1 MRRSFIIAFAVV
13 LIVGAGAVR
22 LLFWSGSEP
31 AELASNVYL
40 TADFALTNDQGEA
53 VTMSDFDGRPSAW
66 FFGFTHCP
74 DVCPTALAEMT
85 VQLESLGDDADRID
99 MVFVTVDPERDGQEV
114 MRNYISAF
122 DDRIIGITGALP
134 EIEKLA
140 RGFFVFFQKVP
151 LSNGDYTMD
160 HTAGIIL
167 RAGNGGF
174 IATLDPHESMEVKLQ
189 KLRRVIDA

>member
-1 MRRSFIIAFAVV
+1 MKRSIIIGLAAV
-13 LIVGAGAVR
+13 LIVGAGVVR
-22 LLFWSGSEP
+22 LLLWDDGEP
-31 AELASNVYL
+31 GELASRVYL

-53 VTMSDFDGRPSAW
+53 VTIRDFDGRPSAW

-85 VQLESLGDDADRID
+85 VQLESLGEDADRID
-99 MVFVTVDPERDGQEV
+99 MIFVTVDPERDGQEV

-151 LSNGDYTMD
+151 LTNGDYTMD

-167 RAGNGGF
+167 RAANGEFVG
-174 IATLDPHESMEVKLQ
+174 TLDPHESMEVKLD

>member
-1 MRRSFIIAFAVV
+1 MRRSLIIAVAAV
-13 LIVGAGAVR
+13 LIIGAGAVR
-22 LLFWSGSEP
+22 LLFWNEDEP
-31 AELASNVYL
+31 TELASRVYL

-53 VTMSDFDGRPSAW
+53 ITISDFDGRPSAW

-85 VQLESLGDDADRID
+85 VQLESLGEDADRID
-99 MVFVTVDPERDGQEV
+99 MVFVTVDPDRDTQEV

-151 LSNGDYTMD
+151 LASGDYTMD
-160 HTAGIIL
+160 HTAGILL
-167 RAGNGGF
+167 RAANGEF
-174 IATLDPHESMEVKLQ
+174 IATLDPHEAMDVKLD